1 VSVFSRSAELY
12 DLIYSR
18 FKDYEGEAAAV
29 AALLGRVHPGART
42 LLDVGCGTG
51 EHARILRE
59 RFGYE
64 PAGIDLS
71 PELVALAARKN
82 PLARFECA
90 DMVDFELG
98 RRFDAVLCLFSSI
111 GYVRTLENVRRALVC
126 FRRHLAPGGVV
137 LVEPWFEPGAGAGA
151 GALTSGRTT
160 LVTAESDDV
169 KVCRASRLVLE
180 ERLSR
185 IEFEYLVARS
195 GGIEHLRE
203 VHELGLFTVAETL
216 DCFDSAGLAVE
227 YEATG
232 LTGRGLYL
240 ARARS

>member
-1 VSVFSRSAELY
+1 VSGFSESAELY

-18 FKDYEGEAAAV
+18 FKDYEAEAAAV

-64 PAGIDLS
+64 LAGIDLS
-71 PELVALAARKN
+71 PEFVAVAARKS

-111 GYVRTLENVRRALVC
+111 GYVRTLENVRRALAC

-137 LVEPWFEPGAGAGA
+137 VVEPWFEPGA

-169 KVCRASRLVLE
+169 KVCRASRLVVE

-185 IEFEYLVARS
+185 IEFEYLVARP

-227 YEATG
+227 HEATG

-240 ARARS
+240 ARAQP